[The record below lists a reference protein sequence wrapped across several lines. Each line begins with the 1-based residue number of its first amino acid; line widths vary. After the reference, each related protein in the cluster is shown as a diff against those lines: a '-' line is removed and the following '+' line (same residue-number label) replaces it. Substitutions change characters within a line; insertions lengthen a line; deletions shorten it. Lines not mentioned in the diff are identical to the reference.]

1 MKWHNLTI
9 PAIFS
14 LILVSCS
21 GNNHPPGGSGLIEAT
36 EVTLSA
42 ETAGQLKALYF
53 DESDPIKTGDTL
65 GMIDTAITALLLQQA
80 EAALAAA
87 RARVQT
93 RALGIE
99 QAEFNLSLA
108 KKEYDRI
115 ASLVK
120 SGSANQQQFDQTD
133 NSYNQALLV
142 RKQAVAS
149 NNSARADVAKSDAAI
164 GLLQKQFHDC
174 FPVAPVNGTI
184 VNKYVEAGE
193 LIMTGRQLVKIAKLD
208 TVWVKIY
215 LSPSDLTRIKLGS
228 TAKVDPENG
237 TKKLLD
243 GTIAWISDVAEFT
256 PKNVQTK
263 EARADLVYA
272 VKVTIPNPDG
282 VLKVGMP
289 VSVEM

>member
-1 MKWHNLTI
+1 MKWFTWLI
-9 PAIFS
+9 PAALPL
-14 LILVSCS
+14 LIISCS
-21 GNNHPPGGSGLIEAT
+21 GNNLAPGGSGLIEAT

-42 ETAGQLKALYF
+42 ETAGQLKALHF
-53 DESDPIKTGDTL
+53 DESDPIKTGDTV
-65 GMIDTAITALLLQQA
+65 GMIDTLATSLLIQQA
-80 EAALAAA
+80 EAALSAA

-93 RALGIE
+93 TALAIE
-99 QAEFNLSLA
+99 QADYNLSLS
-108 KKEYDRI
+108 KKEFDRI
-115 ASLVK
+115 AALLK
-120 SGSANQQQFDQTD
+120 SGSANQQQFDQVD
-133 NSYNQALLV
+133 NAYNQAMLA
-142 RKQAVAS
+142 RKQAAAAH
-149 NNSARADVAKSDAAI
+149 NSALADQARSIAAI
-164 GLLQKQFHDC
+164 DLLKKQFHDC

-193 LIMTGRQLVKIAKLD
+193 LIVTGRQLVKIAKLD
-208 TVWVKIY
+208 TVWVKVY

-237 TKKLLD
+237 SQTPMN

-282 VLKVGMP
+282 TLKVGMP
-289 VSVEM
+289 VSVEL